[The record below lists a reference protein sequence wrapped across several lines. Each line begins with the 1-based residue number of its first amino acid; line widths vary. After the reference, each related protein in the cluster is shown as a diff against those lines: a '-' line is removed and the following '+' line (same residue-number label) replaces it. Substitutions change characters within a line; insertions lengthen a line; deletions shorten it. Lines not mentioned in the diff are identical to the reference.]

1 MHFRMS
7 LRSIWLGTLCLLVTS
22 SLIALDYQEGFDGDD
37 VYIAVG
43 EGTSKV
49 GETRPIQKDASAKR
63 AARINAETRF
73 ADACIAPKSAGGHCR
88 EMTADLK
95 EVMSLGSGA
104 KVVGSECVEDA
115 GAPGALQC
123 RVALKFTRKTLKAIC
138 AKLQEEGGQFCH

>member
-1 MHFRMS
+1 MHCRKIS
-7 LRSIWLGTLCLLVTS
+7 RSIWLAVLCLLATS

-95 EVMSLGSGA
+95 EVMSMARGA
-104 KVVGSECVEDA
+104 KVVGSECIEEA
-115 GAPGALQC
+115 GSRGMLQC
-123 RVALKFTRKTLKAIC
+123 RVALKFTRKNLKAIC
-138 AKLQEEGGQFCH
+138 AKLREEGGQFCH